1 MRNDKTFIRS
11 LTLIVIGVVLFWAL
25 FNLSSLFSALGA
37 VLGVMSPVLLGILL
51 AMILNVPMSAIE
63 RNLFRPDKDNN
74 YGRVKAKIKR
84 PVSLLITLVIC
95 LGVVVLAIALV
106 LPELIDTVDQMTEKV
121 PQISQHLSDI
131 ISDSKLLSRF
141 LTAEDWTAE
150 NIDAKITSL
159 LENSELMF
167 RTVSQTMNIASS
179 IFSGILNFV
188 LALCFAIYMLLQ
200 KETLKRQLHRVV
212 TALFRKSI
220 ADRLCRVGNMSKETF
235 SKFISGQTIEA
246 CILGLL
252 CTLGMTLFGFPNSLE
267 IGVLVTVTAF
277 IPILGAFVGAAV
289 GAFFIMFTS
298 FKKAVWFL
306 IFIIVLQQLEDNLIY
321 PKVVGKSVGL
331 PSLWVLFAITVGGSV
346 SGILGMFVAVPAFS
360 IIYCLFREFI
370 NYLHDRHAA
379 KEAASQ
385 QEVAESEQ

>member
-63 RNLFRPDKDNN
+63 RNLFRPDKDNS

-370 NYLHDRHAA
+370 NYLHDRRAA

>member
-1 MRNDKTFIRS
+1 MRNDKTVIRS

-63 RNLFRPDKDNN
+63 RNLFRPDKDNS

-370 NYLHDRHAA
+370 NYLHDRRAA
-379 KEAASQ
+379 KEAVSQ

>member
-11 LTLIVIGVVLFWAL
+11 LTLIVIGVVLFWGL

-37 VLGVMSPVLLGILL
+37 LLGVMSPVLLGILL

-74 YGRVKAKIKR
+74 YGKIKGKIKR

-95 LGVVVLAIALV
+95 LGIVSLAIALV
-106 LPELIDTVDQMTEKV
+106 LPELIDTVDQMAEKV

-131 ISDSKLLSRF
+131 IKDSKLLSRF
-141 LTAEDWTAE
+141 LNVEEWTAE

-188 LALCFAIYMLLQ
+188 LALCFAVYMLLQ
-200 KETLKRQLHRVV
+200 KETLKRQLHWVV
-212 TALFRKSI
+212 TGLFRRSI
-220 ADRLCRVGNMSKETF
+220 AERLCRVGNMSKETF

-252 CTLGMTLFGFPNSLE
+252 CTLGMTVFGFPNSLE

-306 IFIIVLQQLEDNLIY
+306 VFIIVLQQLEDNLIY

-331 PSLWVLFAITVGGSV
+331 PSLWVLFAITVGGTV

-360 IIYCLFREFI
+360 ILYCLFKEFI
-370 NYLHDRHAA
+370 SYLHDRRAS
-379 KEAASQ
+379 KEAASE
-385 QEVAESEQ
+385 QEVAEGEQ

>member
-1 MRNDKTFIRS
+1 
-11 LTLIVIGVVLFWAL
+11 
-25 FNLSSLFSALGA
+25 
-37 VLGVMSPVLLGILL
+37 
-51 AMILNVPMSAIE
+51 
-63 RNLFRPDKDNN
+63 
-74 YGRVKAKIKR
+74 
-84 PVSLLITLVIC
+84 
-95 LGVVVLAIALV
+95 
-106 LPELIDTVDQMTEKV
+106 
-121 PQISQHLSDI
+121 
-131 ISDSKLLSRF
+131 
-141 LTAEDWTAE
+141 
-150 NIDAKITSL
+150 
-159 LENSELMF
+159 
-167 RTVSQTMNIASS
+167 
-179 IFSGILNFV
+179 
-188 LALCFAIYMLLQ
+188 
-200 KETLKRQLHRVV
+200 
-212 TALFRKSI
+212 
-220 ADRLCRVGNMSKETF
+220 MSKETF

-370 NYLHDRHAA
+370 NYLHDRRAA

>member
-63 RNLFRPDKDNN
+63 RNLFRPDKENN

-370 NYLHDRHAA
+370 NYLHDRRAA